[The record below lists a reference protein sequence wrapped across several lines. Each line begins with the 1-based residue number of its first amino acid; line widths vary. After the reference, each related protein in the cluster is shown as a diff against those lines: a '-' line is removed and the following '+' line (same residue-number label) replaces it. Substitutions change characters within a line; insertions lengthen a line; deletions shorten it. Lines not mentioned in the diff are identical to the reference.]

1 MAIVTINDEHLTN
14 IATAIREKNAGK
26 IINTGK
32 EVALKTVVSKTPNA
46 VDFETRSGNY
56 STYLD
61 REDVVKIHKAKR
73 LHVKVACQTEGSSFD
88 WLTIK
93 PDGGESIRLAGP
105 ELQLYEYDFPGID
118 TVTFDFHSNYTDGAY
133 LGYYAEITGYGD
145 EEVDAGT
152 LTYKPKEMADAIS
165 AIGTAGGG
173 SVTTLRTPDEIYEQD
188 RPADWPVLPDPVVGA
203 QETYFL
209 CKTVTIGKVNA
220 KTGTV
225 GYIDEN
231 GEYVAVA
238 NTTGGYSGAYGYWTE
253 KDISSSWDSR
263 MDNYYVF
270 KADSGY
276 DYTAESHSSSS
287 SPAVCT
293 TNVLEIK
300 TSHPNPMFG
309 GKTKDSDSKYDTYRS
324 KFPNVAFISFYGPQD
339 WTRADYKFQY
349 FYSLRCLRF
358 DSNEN
363 NAFFRENTTIT
374 TATYMFDNCLA
385 YQAEVRITPNWLA
398 LTTISYMCSGCR
410 SLSKLTLDSP
420 TVTSASTVIS
430 GSGDYL
436 EEFYVNLPG
445 ITSSSTYL
453 TGSNAGV
460 GKITRFNMSGI
471 TASSQSLTSYA
482 VSRAREVY
490 NVLINKGSQSS
501 WTLAPTSFAKRY
513 TFAPEQTAA
522 NLPTKL
528 TMNYFNPSKEGLIE
542 FLNSLPDAT
551 GLGKTLAFG
560 SYSIIGQA
568 DPSYPI
574 DEDALNIAIAK
585 GYTVTY

>member
-14 IATAIREKNAGK
+14 IAAAIREKNG
-26 IINTGK
+26 
-32 EVALKTVVSKTPNA
+32 
-46 VDFETRSGNY
+46 
-56 STYLD
+56 
-61 REDVVKIHKAKR
+61 
-73 LHVKVACQTEGSSFD
+73 TE
-88 WLTIK
+88 
-93 PDGGESIRLAGP
+93 
-105 ELQLYEYDFPGID
+105 
-118 TVTFDFHSNYTDGAY
+118 N
-133 LGYYAEITGYGD
+133 
-145 EEVDAGT
+145 
-152 LTYKPKEMADAIS
+152 TYKPSEMAPAIA
-165 AIGTAGGG
+165 AITGGG
-173 SVTTLRTPDEIYEQD
+173 SGSSEIKVRTPEEIYAED

-203 QETYFL
+203 KETYFL

-220 KTGTV
+220 KSGTV

-231 GEYVAVA
+231 GEYIAVA
-238 NTTGGYSGAYGYWTE
+238 NTTGAYSGSYGYWTE
-253 KDISSSWDSR
+253 ADITSSWDSR
-263 MDNYYVF
+263 MDKYYVF
-270 KADSGY
+270 KSTGG
-276 DYTAESHSSSS
+276 DYTAESHSPSS

-300 TSHPNPMFG
+300 TSYPNPMFG
-309 GKTKDSDSKYDTYRS
+309 GRTKDSDSKYDTYRS

-374 TATYMFDNCLA
+374 TAAYMFENCLA
-385 YQAEVRITPNWLA
+385 YQAEVRITPAWSA
-398 LTTISYMCSGCR
+398 LTTISYMCNGCR

-420 TVTSASTVIS
+420 TVTTASTVIAS
-430 GSGDYL
+430 SGDYL

-471 TASSQSLTSYA
+471 TASSQYLTSYA

-490 NVLINKGSQSS
+490 NVLINKGSQST

-513 TFAPEQTAA
+513 TFAPEQTAE
-522 NLPTKL
+522 NLPTKI

-560 SYSIIGQA
+560 SYCIIGQA

-574 DEDALNIAIAK
+574 EEDALNIAIAK